1 VLAELN
7 LHILKPALVNGIAV
21 SSLYGVLAIAL
32 VLTFRMSR
40 TVAFVHGGI
49 ASFAGYLYWWM
60 AATSSSQF
68 DVLGWPKIPSLL
80 LCAAFGAAAG
90 MVFGSVVMGRM
101 ATWPRV
107 VVTTF
112 SLGGMLM
119 AAGVAGTIWR
129 GVFERVPSPFGEGR
143 RRILGTGVTNHQL
156 VTVALLVVLVTVLTL
171 VLQRTRLGIQ
181 IRAIAD
187 DVEGAAMVG
196 IPVRR
201 VATGVWAVGGAL
213 AGLAGALVVPMTSL
227 TELAVLFVLMRS
239 LAAAVLGGFDSLPLA
254 LTGAVLFGLVE
265 SLAGGGVFGVVSS
278 GAREVVLMT
287 LLFAGVVLMGRRRGR
302 AVNLLE
308 A

>member
-1 VLAELN
+1 MLAVLN
-7 LHILKPALVNGIAV
+7 TNILKPALVNGLAI

-40 TVAFVHGGI
+40 SIAFVHGGV
-49 ASFAGYLYWWM
+49 ATFAGYLYWWM
-60 AATSSSQF
+60 AAENSSQF
-68 DVLGWPKIPSLL
+68 DVQGWPKIPSLL
-80 LCAAFGAAAG
+80 AVAAFGGLAG
-90 MVFGSVVMGRM
+90 FVFGTVVMGRM

-143 RRILGTGVTNHQL
+143 HMVLGTGVTNHQAVTVVILVAL
-156 VTVALLVVLVTVLTL
+156 VTAMTFA
-171 VLQRTRLGIQ
+171 LQRTRLGIQ
-181 IRAIAD
+181 VRAIAD
-187 DVEGAAMVG
+187 DVEAAQMAG

-201 VATGVWAVGGAL
+201 VATGVWTLGGAL

-254 LTGAVLFGLVE
+254 LAGAVLFGLVE
-265 SLAGGGVFGVVSS
+265 SLVGGGVFGVVSS
-278 GAREVVLMT
+278 GTREMLLMVV
-287 LLFAGVVLMGRRRGR
+287 LFAGILLLGRRRGR
-302 AVNLLE
+302 ALSLLE
-308 A
+308 V

>member
-1 VLAELN
+1 MLAELN
-7 LHILKPALVNGIAV
+7 THILKPALVNGVAI
-21 SSLYGVLAIAL
+21 SSLYGVLAVAL

-68 DVLGWPKIPSLL
+68 QVLGWPKIPSLL
-80 LCAAFGAAAG
+80 LCSAFGAAAG
-90 MVFGSVVMGRM
+90 MAFGSVVMGRM

-129 GVFERVPSPFGEGR
+129 GAFERVPSPFGEGR
-143 RRILGTGVTNHQL
+143 HQIFGTGVTNHQL
-156 VTVALLVVLVTVLTL
+156 VTVVLLVVLVTALTL

-201 VATGVWAVGGAL
+201 VATAVWTVGGAL

-254 LTGAVLFGLVE
+254 LAGAVLFGLVE

-278 GAREVVLMT
+278 GTREILLMA
-287 LLFAGVVLMGRRRGR
+287 LLFTGIVLMGRRRGR
-302 AVNLLE
+302 VLNLLE